1 MLTISYCNKN
11 IFSESFEEI
20 GSGYVSDYKD
30 DNTYSTDSKGGFIN
44 LLSAINVSKPF
55 TWNKQ
60 YDLRKDNYFFADKHE
75 KYNDYI
81 FQDILMNSW
90 HAVDEID
97 DVIVHGEIIEV
108 PYVRF
113 YPIHEKK
120 RVIFTTNYHLSNQD
134 SLIQT
139 ENSNLYLNYTN
150 DQYYDNLIQK
160 NNIYINEISFK
171 NPKEVQDAII
181 TIDNFYNQFPKLK
194 NVSKIIINDNL
205 LGVFIN
211 DDKALRIE
219 NNEYSLVN
227 ISNALKRLYSPK

>member
-1 MLTISYCNKN
+1 ML
-11 IFSESFEEI
+11 
-20 GSGYVSDYKD
+20 D
-30 DNTYSTDSKGGFIN
+30 FIQ
-44 LLSAINVSKPF
+44 F
-55 TWNKQ
+55 TK
-60 YDLRKDNYFFADKHE
+60 RKELF
-75 KYNDYI
+75 
-81 FQDILMNSW
+81 
-90 HAVDEID
+90 
-97 DVIVHGEIIEV
+97 
-108 PYVRF
+108 
-113 YPIHEKK
+113 
-120 RVIFTTNYHLSNQD
+120 LSNQD

-205 LGVFIN
+205 LGIFIN